1 MSELES
7 FYLGVEAELNGA
19 ERTDSRRRSPEQRLR
34 EEMRPV
40 IAAAQQKM
48 AEKVLVEVTGDNW
61 RARALCF
68 YTDPITKEKFTGG
81 NKQDTIRAKLVCA
94 SCDVRD
100 QCLSYALENYET
112 TNVYGGMS
120 EAERRSARR
129 ADRMNQRAR

>member
-48 AEKVLVEVTGDNW
+48 AEKYW
-61 RARALCF
+61 S
-68 YTDPITKEKFTGG
+68 K
-81 NKQDTIRAKLVCA
+81 
-94 SCDVRD
+94 
-100 QCLSYALENYET
+100 
-112 TNVYGGMS
+112 
-120 EAERRSARR
+120 
-129 ADRMNQRAR
+129 